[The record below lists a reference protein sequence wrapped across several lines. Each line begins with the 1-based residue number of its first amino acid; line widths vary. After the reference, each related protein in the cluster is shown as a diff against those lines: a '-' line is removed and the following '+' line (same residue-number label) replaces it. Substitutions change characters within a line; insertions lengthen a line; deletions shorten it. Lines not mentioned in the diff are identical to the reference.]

1 MFLSIIDILKNN
13 KILVTILIVVMLLIA
28 LTLLWVFKDKKK
40 EFNKLMKA
48 IRRNPEK
55 GLRRFYEVYA
65 KIITTTAKVICRST
79 DKTNEVVNDVLV
91 KIWKLAETVGEVDNP
106 EGWVYIITANTAKD
120 AMRERYVLPLDENI
134 VSDDDQI
141 QEIIDRHSFCWMIKD
156 LSEMEQ
162 TVMIHKFVSLYTF
175 QEIADGLEK
184 PLTTITSIYYRALE
198 KIKKN
203 VEGKI

>member
-1 MFLSIIDILKNN
+1 MTNRE
-13 KILVTILIVVMLLIA
+13 
-28 LTLLWVFKDKKK
+28 DKKR
-40 EFNKLMKA
+40 EFNKLMKG

-55 GLRRFYEVYA
+55 GLRQFYDVYA

-79 DKTNEVVNDVLV
+79 DKTNEIVNDVLV

-120 AMRERYVLPLDENI
+120 AIRERYVFPLDENI

-141 QEIIDRHSFCWMIKD
+141 QEIIDRHSFYLMIKD
-156 LSEMEQ
+156 LAEIEQ

-175 QEIADGLEK
+175 QEIADELGK

-198 KIKKN
+198 KIKKS
-203 VEGKI
+203 VERKNQKN

>member
-1 MFLSIIDILKNN
+1 M
-13 KILVTILIVVMLLIA
+13 
-28 LTLLWVFKDKKK
+28 
-40 EFNKLMKA
+40 
-48 IRRNPEK
+48 
-55 GLRRFYEVYA
+55 RRFYEVYA

-91 KIWKLAETVGEVDNP
+91 KIWKLAERVGEVDNP
-106 EGWVYIITANTAKD
+106 EGWVYVITANTAKD
-120 AMRERYVLPLDENI
+120 AMRERYVFPLDENI

-141 QEIIDRHSFCWMIKD
+141 QEIIDRHSFYWMIKD
-156 LSEMEQ
+156 LSKIEQ
-162 TVMIHKFVSLYTF
+162 TVIIHKFVSLYTF

-203 VEGKI
+203 VEEKN

>member
-1 MFLSIIDILKNN
+1 MTNRE
-13 KILVTILIVVMLLIA
+13 
-28 LTLLWVFKDKKK
+28 DKKE

-48 IRRNPEK
+48 IRRDPEK
-55 GLRRFYEVYA
+55 GLSRFYEAYA

-91 KIWKLAETVGEVDNP
+91 KIWKLAEMVGDVDNP

-141 QEIIDRHSFCWMIKD
+141 QEIIDRHSFYWMIKD
-156 LSEMEQ
+156 LSEIEQ

-175 QEIADGLEK
+175 QEIADELEK